1 MYRLVMPDRV
11 HIDET
16 IDLYGATLGQGAY
29 VDGYLIEHL
38 VDSGGHG
45 AVYRARHAST
55 GTPAAIKL
63 LHARLAGIPTLLAR
77 FRQEVLT
84 LRAVEHPNIVRLYS
98 SGTLDDGRPFYT
110 MEWLAGQTLAD
121 ELAARGRLSIRDAL
135 LTASH
140 VADALAAAHERG
152 VIHRDIKAR
161 NVIVLDPDQRKIKV
175 IDFGV
180 AKVSDTV
187 TRTPVATTTT
197 LLGSPATM
205 APEQLRGEP
214 VDARTDVYGLGILL
228 FHMLTGRLPFEAGDA
243 SALEDQHLHAPPP
256 AASDFAPVPR
266 GLDHVI
272 ARAMAK
278 HRAERYP
285 TVAALIA
292 DAWAAVENA
301 PAQMPCTALYVHAS
315 EAPRAPVQGE
325 VRPDVGQLSDDA
337 FDDAFDD
344 ALDDALDH
352 ARARIAGAG
361 LCIAWETPSGML
373 AVSVG
378 NEPRSVAA
386 VLDCALAI
394 CHPALVV
401 AIHCDIAELE
411 GGQPTAGPL
420 LHLGAW
426 LPAPVAGRIRL
437 TAAALAACGGQL
449 DDPRVLSD

>member
-1 MYRLVMPDRV
+1 MMYRVVMPDRV
-11 HIDET
+11 HVDEI
-16 IDLYGATLGQGAY
+16 IDLYGATLGEGAY
-29 VDGYLIEHL
+29 VDGYLIERL

-45 AVYRARHAST
+45 AVYRARHAGT
-55 GTPAAIKL
+55 GAPAAIKL
-63 LHARLAGIPTLLAR
+63 LHAHLAGIPTLLAR

-84 LRAVEHPNIVRLYS
+84 LRAIEHPNIVRLYS
-98 SGTLDDGRPFYT
+98 SGTLDDGRPFYV

-121 ELAARGRLSIRDAL
+121 ELAARGRLSVRDAL

-152 VIHRDIKAR
+152 VVHRDIKAR
-161 NVIVLDPDQRKIKV
+161 NVVVLDPDQRQIKV

-187 TRTPVATTTT
+187 TRAPVATTTT

-205 APEQLRGEP
+205 APEQLRGDP

-228 FHMLTGRLPFEAGDA
+228 FHMLTGRLPFEASDA
-243 SALEDQHLHAPPP
+243 SALEDKHLHAPPP
-256 AASDFAPVPR
+256 AVSDFAPVRR
-266 GLDHVI
+266 GLDPVI
-272 ARAMAK
+272 ARALAK
-278 HRAERYP
+278 DRAERYP
-285 TVAALIA
+285 GVAALVA
-292 DAWAAVENA
+292 EAWAAVEDERV
-301 PAQMPCTALYVHAS
+301 QVPCTGLYVHAS
-315 EAPRAPVQGE
+315 EAHAAGNL
-325 VRPDVGQLSDDA
+325 DHGDDY
-337 FDDAFDD
+337 DDD
-344 ALDDALDH
+344 ALDPGLDH
-352 ARARIAGAG
+352 ARARITSAGST
-361 LCIAWETPSGML
+361 IAWETASGML
-373 AVSVG
+373 AVSIG
-378 NEPRSVAA
+378 SEPRSVAA

-426 LPAPVAGRIRL
+426 LPAPVPGRIRL
-437 TAAALAACGGQL
+437 TAAALRAYGGRP

>member
-1 MYRLVMPDRV
+1 MYRVAMPDRV
-11 HIDET
+11 DVDEI
-16 IDLYGATLGQGAY
+16 IDLYGPTLGQGAY
-29 VDGYLIEHL
+29 VDGYLLEGL

-45 AVYRARHAST
+45 AVYRARHAGT
-55 GTPAAIKL
+55 GAPAAIKL
-63 LHARLAGIPTLLAR
+63 LHAHLVGIPTLLAR

-84 LRAVEHPNIVRLYS
+84 LRAIEHPNIVRLYS
-98 SGTLDDGRPFYT
+98 SGTLDDGRPFYV

-121 ELAARGRLSIRDAL
+121 ELAARGRLSVRDAL

-152 VIHRDIKAR
+152 VFHRDIKAR
-161 NVIVLDPDQRKIKV
+161 NVIVLDPDQRHIKV

-228 FHMLTGRLPFEAGDA
+228 FHMLTGRLPFQASDA
-243 SALEDQHLHAPPP
+243 SALEDKHLHAPPP
-256 AASDFAPVPR
+256 AVSDFAPVR
-266 GLDHVI
+266 RALDHVI

-278 HRAERYP
+278 DRAERYP
-285 TVAALIA
+285 GVAALVA
-292 DAWAAVENA
+292 GAWAAVEDER
-301 PAQMPCTALYVHAS
+301 AQVPCTGLYVHAS
-315 EAPRAPVQGE
+315 EAHAAGD
-325 VRPDVGQLSDDA
+325 PDHGDDH
-337 FDDAFDD
+337 DDD
-344 ALDDALDH
+344 ALDALDAALDH
-352 ARARIAGAG
+352 ARGRITDAG
-361 LCIAWETPSGML
+361 LIIAWETASGML
-373 AVSVG
+373 GVSIG
-378 NEPRSVAA
+378 SEPRSVAA

-401 AIHCDIAELE
+401 AMHCDIAELE
-411 GGQPTAGPL
+411 SGQPTAGPL

-426 LPAPVAGRIRL
+426 LPAPVPGRVRL
-437 TAAALAACGGQL
+437 TPAALRACGGRPG
-449 DDPRVLSD
+449 DPRVLSD